1 MYRGVV
7 FSPYFPVKI
16 PCWGQF
22 MTIQAA
28 DQSQSKLR
36 AAAQERRLFG
46 SYHGAYQPRL
56 EVIADMK
63 KHSRKKNLFC
73 CCT

>member
-7 FSPYFPVKI
+7 FSPYFPVKL

-22 MTIQAA
+22 TTIQAA

-36 AAAQERRLFG
+36 AAAQERGLFV
-46 SYHGAYQPRL
+46 SSHGALPRRL
-56 EVIADMK
+56 EVIADEK
-63 KHSRKKNLFC
+63 
-73 CCT
+73 T